1 MSGSNDS
8 TRTGWNGLPGK
19 GVLRE
24 FLLVLAALGVY
35 HVVRVLVSGAG
46 LEPLENSFS
55 LLRLETILG
64 LNWEIGLQQL
74 FLDHLRPLIRVLN
87 FVYVWGYWVILAG
100 SLSYLYVLRRDTY
113 RRVRNAMIV
122 SGLIGVFV
130 FASFPVAPPRLIPV
144 GIVDTVELSD
154 SIAEEV
160 ARPSWLINE
169 NAAMPSFHFGWILL
183 CGIGLAMTMKR
194 RIGKALAF
202 SLPVLMGLT
211 IIVTGNHYVIDAIVG
226 GVVCMLALVP
236 WTLPW
241 RRVGREPHDVQEV
254 RSGAK

>member
-8 TRTGWNGLPGK
+8 ARTGWDDLSAK
-19 GVLRE
+19 SVLRE

-35 HVVRVLVSGAG
+35 HVVRVLVDGAG
-46 LEPLENSFS
+46 LEPLKNSFS
-55 LLRLETILG
+55 LLRLETALG
-64 LNWEIGLQQL
+64 LDWEIALQQA
-74 FLDHLRPLIRVLN
+74 FLGHLRPLISVLN
-87 FVYVWGYWVILAG
+87 FVYVWGYWLILAG

-130 FASFPVAPPRLIPV
+130 FASFPVAPPRLAPV
-144 GIVDTVELSD
+144 GIVDTVESSD

-160 ARPSWLINE
+160 ARPNWLINE

-183 CGIGLAMTMKR
+183 CGIGLAMTMRR
-194 RIGKALAF
+194 RIGKVLAF
-202 SLPVLMGLT
+202 SLPLLMGLT

-226 GVVCMLALVP
+226 GVICILALVP
-236 WTLPW
+236 WTLPR
-241 RRVGREPHDVQEV
+241 RRVEGEPRGLQEV
-254 RSGAK
+254 

>member
-1 MSGSNDS
+1 MSDANDS
-8 TRTGWNGLPGK
+8 ARIGRDGLSVK

-35 HVVRVLVSGAG
+35 HVVRVLVDGAG
-46 LEPLENSFS
+46 MEPLENSFS
-55 LLRLETILG
+55 LLRLETALG
-64 LNWEIGLQQL
+64 LDWEIALQQA
-74 FLDHLRPLIRVLN
+74 FLGHLRPLISVLN
-87 FVYVWGYWVILAG
+87 FVYVWGYWLILAG

-130 FASFPVAPPRLIPV
+130 FASFPVAPPRLAPV
-144 GIVDTVELSD
+144 GIVDTVESSD

-183 CGIGLAMTMKR
+183 CGIGLAMTMRR
-194 RIGKALAF
+194 RIGKVLAF
-202 SLPVLMGLT
+202 SLPLLMGLDD
-211 IIVTGNHYVIDAIVG
+211 HRD
-226 GVVCMLALVP
+226 
-236 WTLPW
+236 
-241 RRVGREPHDVQEV
+241 R
-254 RSGAK
+254 